1 MIQRTRTTDNI
12 FVIDEEAYDI
22 PNDIHFIAGHHGGY
36 HRVHHTAVVHRTHGH
51 SYRGHHKVTLHVHL
65 HVHHGYGGRK
75 YTKYHGFKIT
85 HHGFIY
91 RRVGKAS
98 LPQNDN
104 NTHEST
110 LKTQDGNI
118 II

>member
-1 MIQRTRTTDNI
+1 MICCTD
-12 FVIDEEAYDI
+12 A
-22 PNDIHFIAGHHGGY
+22 FIAGHHGGY
-36 HRVHHTAVVHRTHGH
+36 HPVHHIIVVHRTHGH

-110 LKTQDGNI
+110 YQITMRTRHYRFPYLVIEMLLPCLFST
-118 II
+118 